1 MFPFSLKFKNPSL
14 EKKYSEFKWKF
25 NEKPGIY
32 LLAFNFNIEF
42 LVSIFAIIQGAYKIL
57 FYNISLFMSV
67 LILFYLSR
75 KAKTHKN
82 VQTFYIVYSIV
93 VSYQVELQLMSW
105 ELVNNQAGHYEWFF
119 CGTFLMI
126 FISFISKFRMSW
138 IFAISSRVLAISYVL
153 YQSLNEPQNSKQA
166 FIMLI
171 IMIFLGIGGDYNQ
184 DKNDRESFL
193 TEYNFANEN
202 HIYRNL
208 IEWIPDQVLIWNSQK
223 LVFANQSSFNLFK
236 EKDLNTLQE
245 ALLKNIELV
254 DFGSL
259 VEKLDKNTINIER
272 KSQFFEKIRETLGV
286 NGSEMEL
293 SENLPLL
300 TANVRRLNELKE
312 STSSEYDLKMRKIS
326 WENHDAV
333 LVLLSSVDEKN
344 VKSRLEY
351 VNSFLNYVLGNV
363 SHELCTP
370 FNILLGLLQT
380 SIQRVQHPEVLKDLK
395 IAKNMGEILINM
407 FYTMIDLF
415 NIRKGSIFLK
425 VEVVNMHEELQKTM
439 NLFEEILQNREIT
452 VKIDESLP
460 ILWTDRRRVQQ
471 LLIGIMNY
479 SLKHVQKTE
488 LLVHARKT
496 HGLCYEIVIKAF
508 SNKNIS
514 FMMDQ
519 PKFLKEIMMN
529 KVKSSQ
535 MISSNESILLDS
547 GMNFSMLNYLV
558 LILSGGKSK
567 QVHIEGNSLFSF
579 QIHDVTKSMK
589 LNLRDLLLDQKRFDV
604 NYVKQFE
611 FLGNQDCDS
620 IDEIISV
627 DDSKVLV
634 STLENTAPV
643 KLDKYKNK
651 FNQMPNLVNNNSPSF
666 CFSSPFIQTNK
677 HARVNS
683 FPDSP
688 FPRSNFEKAPLFCIN
703 KKHTVLNV
711 DDNFLNL
718 TVITK
723 YCRDYGIEV
732 IEANNGIEA
741 IQEVKDLLSNRR
753 LSFDLIFMD
762 CDMPLLDGFDASKR
776 INEIY
781 LENKR
786 FVPCIIAI
794 TANAMNEEL
803 NVKMKRNGMK
813 ELLLKPL
820 SIDQFKDLVIRYLNL

>member
-1 MFPFSLKFKNPSL
+1 MFPFSLKFKNASL
-14 EKKYSEFKWKF
+14 EKKYSDFKWKF

-42 LVSIFAIIQGAYKIL
+42 LVSLFAIIEGTHKIL

-75 KAKTHKN
+75 KARNHKN
-82 VQTFYIVYSIV
+82 IQTFYIVYSIA
-93 VSYQVELQLMSW
+93 VSYQVQLQLMSW
-105 ELVNNQAGHYEWFF
+105 ELVNYHAGHYEWFF
-119 CGTFLMI
+119 CGTFLMG
-126 FISFISKFRMSW
+126 FISFISKFRISW
-138 IFAISSRVLAISYVL
+138 IIAVSTKVLAISYVL
-153 YQSLNEPQNSKQA
+153 YQSLEEPQNSKQA

-171 IMIFLGIGGDYNQ
+171 IIILLSIGGDYNQ

-193 TEYNFANEN
+193 TEYNFANQN

-223 LVFANQSSFNLFK
+223 LIFANQSSFNLFK
-236 EKDLNTLQE
+236 QKDLDTLQE
-245 ALLKNIELV
+245 TLLKDIELV

-259 VEKLDKNTINIER
+259 VDKLDKNSLNIER
-272 KSQFFEKIRETLGV
+272 KSYFFEKIRETLGL
-286 NGSEMEL
+286 NGSEMEF

-300 TANVRRLNELKE
+300 TANVRRQNELKE
-312 STSSEYDLKMRKIS
+312 FTSSEYDLKMRKIS

-363 SHELCTP
+363 SHELSTP
-370 FNILLGLLQT
+370 FNILLGLVQT
-380 SIQRVQHPEVLKDLK
+380 SIPKIQNPEVLKDLK
-395 IAKNMGEILINM
+395 IVKNMGEILINM
-407 FYTMIDLF
+407 FYTMFDLF
-415 NIRKGSIFLK
+415 NIRKGSILLNI
-425 VEVVNMHEELQKTM
+425 EVVNIHEELQKIM
-439 NLFEEILQNREIT
+439 NLFEEILKTREIEM
-452 VKIDESLP
+452 KIDEGLP
-460 ILWTDRRRVQQ
+460 ILWTDKRRVQQ

-479 SLKHVQKTE
+479 SLKHVQKTD
-488 LLVHARKT
+488 LLIQGRRVHS
-496 HGLCYEIVIKAF
+496 GCYEIMIKAF
-508 SNKNIS
+508 SNKNNG
-514 FMMDQ
+514 FPMEQ

-558 LILSGGKSK
+558 LVLSAGKSK

-579 QIHDVTKSMK
+579 QINDIAKSMK
-589 LNLRDLLLDQKRFDV
+589 LNLKDLLLDQKHFDA
-604 NYVKQFE
+604 NYVRQFE
-611 FLGNQDCDS
+611 FLGNKDCDS

-627 DDSKVLV
+627 DDSKILV
-634 STLENTAPV
+634 STFENTVPV
-643 KLDKYKNK
+643 KLDIYKNK
-651 FNQMPNLVNNNSPSF
+651 YKPMPNNYNNNSPSF
-666 CFSSPFIQTNK
+666 CFSSPFIQNNK
-677 HARVNS
+677 QIIGNS
-683 FPDSP
+683 LQQSP
-688 FPRSNFEKAPLFCIN
+688 LHRSKFEKAPLFSIN
-703 KKHTVLNV
+703 KKHIVLNV

-732 IEANNGIEA
+732 IEAKNGLEA
-741 IQEVKDLLSNRR
+741 IQEVKDLLCNRN

-803 NVKMKRNGMK
+803 RVKMKRNGMK

-820 SIDQFKDLVIRYLNL
+820 SIDQFKDLLIRYLNL